1 MRVPRGQPGVPVT
14 ALDCPSYGGALYDL
28 AVDVLG
34 GNSHQW
40 SEAFPWLA
48 RTNQSRTL
56 RRLLEEAETVHRRS
70 ADRMRALGR
79 ADLAQR
85 ADKFA
90 AWVRFDLDEPLAAR
104 RLYAVTRDLR
114 EAPRLGSLFG
124 KALDGALSL
133 ARADRGNIQILDP
146 ATGSLRIA
154 AQRGFGAEFLDYFA
168 AVDDDR
174 SACGRAAKGCAQTVI
189 ADVNADESFAPH
201 RDIAAASGFRAVQS
215 TPLIDQAGRL
225 LGVVSTHYP
234 RPYSPSALDL
244 QLLRRYGEL
253 VGQAMSNHLSTSP
266 RDRGG
271 RLLAGAAEGSPL
283 LA

>member
-1 MRVPRGQPGVPVT
+1 VG
-14 ALDCPSYGGALYDL
+14 
-28 AVDVLG
+28 VLG
-34 GNSHQW
+34 VDPRW

-48 RTNQSRTL
+48 RTSQSWKL
-56 RRLLEEAETVHRRS
+56 RRLLEEAETMHRRS

-79 ADLAQR
+79 EDLARR

-104 RLYAVTRDLR
+104 RLYTVTRDLR
-114 EAPRLGSLFG
+114 EVPRLGSLFG
-124 KALDGALSL
+124 RALDGALSL
-133 ARADRGNIQILDP
+133 AGADRGNIQILDQ
-146 ATGSLRIA
+146 ATASLRIT
-154 AQRGFGAEFLDYFA
+154 AQSGFGAEFLDYFA

-174 SACGRAAKGCAQTVI
+174 SACGRAARKCAQTVI
-189 ADVNADESFAPH
+189 VDVNADESFAPH

-215 TPLIDQAGRL
+215 TPLVDQAGRL

-253 VGQAMSNHLSTSP
+253 VGQAMSNHLITSP

>member
-70 ADRMRALGR
+70 ADRLRALGR

-104 RLYAVTRDLR
+104 RLYTVTRDLR

-133 ARADRGNIQILDP
+133 AGADRGNIQILDP
-146 ATGSLRIA
+146 ATGSLKIA

-174 SACGRAAKGCAQTVI
+174 SACGRAARERAQTVI
-189 ADVNADESFAPH
+189 ADVDADESFAPH

-244 QLLRRYGEL
+244 QLLRRYGDL
-253 VGQAMSNHLSTSP
+253 VGQAMGHHLIPSP
-266 RDRGG
+266 RHRDG
-271 RLLAGAAEGSPL
+271 RLLTPAVEGPPPL
-283 LA
+283 V